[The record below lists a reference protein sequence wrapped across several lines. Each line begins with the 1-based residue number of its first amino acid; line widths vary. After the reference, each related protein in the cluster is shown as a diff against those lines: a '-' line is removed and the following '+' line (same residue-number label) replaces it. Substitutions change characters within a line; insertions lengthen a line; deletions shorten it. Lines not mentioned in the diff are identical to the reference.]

1 MRVIIFLKSTGKKVK
16 ETASYI
22 YKTEKELFN
31 HVLTLTALI
40 ILIFGATYTD
50 SYFKPKLASASQT
63 LDKADSKIERRYEGT
78 SPPPTEQSSPAG
90 NTVAE
95 QPAPTPPAP
104 PSNLPPPL
112 TQNTQNLNP
121 VLLGRFDAFRTF
133 IFQTYGVVLE
143 IKSGWRSY
151 EEQLQLFRSLPRGY
165 ANPPGRSQHERG
177 EAIDY
182 TPYSPEYNQHLSKFG
197 LMLPYPG
204 KENWHVERV
213 EPH

>member
-1 MRVIIFLKSTGKKVK
+1 MRIIFYFKQLGLKIKTTG
-16 ETASYI
+16 AYI
-22 YKTEKELFN
+22 YEAEKELFK
-31 HVLTLTALI
+31 HLLTLTVLL
-40 ILIFGATYTD
+40 ILIFSATYVD
-50 SYFKPKLASASQT
+50 GYFKPKLASATQT
-63 LDKADSKIERRYEGT
+63 LVNKEEGDKQPEKTNKEGT
-78 SPPPTEQSSPAG
+78 LNQPTPQNS
-90 NTVAE
+90 
-95 QPAPTPPAP
+95 QAPTPPAP
-104 PSNLPPPL
+104 PPPNLPPPL

-121 VLLGRFDAFRTF
+121 VLLARFDAFRTY

-151 EEQLQLFRSLPRGY
+151 EEQMQLFRTLPPGR

-182 TPYSPEYNQHLSKFG
+182 TPYTPEYNQHLGKFG

-204 KENWHVERV
+204 REDWHIERV